1 MSKHKNQLLR
11 EYITEAIRVTIQQV
25 DTSGEV
31 VGGYSKQL
39 DVSDDDADEVQW
51 FLDKYGRSPIEYRKS
66 STGKQAQSD
75 SQKKL
80 RKTSPDPSETSAREV
95 ISDLVALDP
104 SGSFTVD
111 ELFGVIKPW
120 KQAGFDAL
128 RRVQISS
135 QRTGKSFPFFAYRD
149 VDVGSKVPFPPDPS
163 SATTDFL
170 LNTRVRIGR
179 NDTGSGELLLALLT
193 GGVAGGPVGDLTI
206 GEKNWE
212 VKDARSSGAIRLGG
226 VASDAFKKYIRDN
239 FNSKMLPRGG
249 DVSVLLSDLTRKE
262 FYRTLD
268 PGPLKDLIDAATAQA
283 AGADELAGFVL
294 LTGEQFEFYPVTS
307 VRFSDVAKDGR
318 LHVLFTAQNS

>member
-1 MSKHKNQLLR
+1 MSKRKNQLLR

-25 DTSGEV
+25 NPSGEV

-51 FLDKYGRSPIEYRKS
+51 FLDKYGRAPIEYRKS
-66 STGKQAQSD
+66 SSGKQTQPD
-75 SQKKL
+75 SQKKP
-80 RKTSPDPSETSAREV
+80 RKISSDPSETSAREV
-95 ISDLVALDP
+95 ISDLVDLDP

-111 ELFGVIKPW
+111 ELFEVIKPW

-135 QRTGKSFPFFAYRD
+135 QRTGKSFPFFAYRN
-149 VDVGSKVPFPPDPS
+149 VDVGSKVPFPSEPS
-163 SATTDFL
+163 PATTDFL

-193 GGVAGGPVGDLTI
+193 GGIAGGPVGDLSI
-206 GEKNWE
+206 DGKNWE
-212 VKDARSSGAIRLGG
+212 VKDARSTAAIRLGG
-226 VASDAFKKYIRDN
+226 VASDVFEKYIRGN
-239 FNSKMLPRGG
+239 FKSNMLPRGG
-249 DVSVLLSDLTRKE
+249 DVSILLADLTRKE
-262 FYRTLD
+262 FYRTLA
-268 PGPLKDLIDAATAQA
+268 PGPLKDLIDTATAKA
-283 AGADELAGFVL
+283 AGTDELAGFIL

-318 LHVLFTAQNS
+318 LHVLFTT